1 MIITNITIKSASII
15 FVILSLLVV
24 ISAPVDSGSNTAVQ
38 YVTVLAPPGVTV
50 ELTPDDDPVTPGVQV
65 INPDSSTNKT
75 VNITATVSDG
85 DGYSNIVSVI
95 ANITGPS
102 VVEDSPV
109 SLSFDSVVNMTTTA
123 VYTGSFNMS
132 NHSEGDYKV
141 EVRATD
147 FGGLTGVGSR
157 NFTYSYGEPVVTVT
171 TYDFATGAGVDKWAF
186 RYQIY
191 PKSPDTND
199 VPATEFV
206 GTPPDR
212 KGEYTMIS
220 KDDHKMQKDSSNSSG
235 NYTAHRFVF
244 NISESAESIVE
255 IDVQWIGKGVTRDRG
270 QDHGATL
277 YIWNNTNTNTGYYE
291 QLDMTSI
298 RRRETLSGNIT
309 ANTGDYIDAYGNLT
323 ILVVQNANQSARRGR
338 QLVSKLSTDYVKI
351 DVTHLS
357 QSGESASTSEE
368 IGNSWLDRVQQGGVA
383 LFRWLLGG

>member
-1 MIITNITIKSASII
+1 MINIKDIKSGICI
-15 FVILSLLVV
+15 FVLLLLLALA
-24 ISAPVDSGSNTAVQ
+24 SATGGTTPDTAVQ
-38 YVTVLAPPGVTV
+38 YVTVLAPPDVTV

-109 SLSFDSVVNMTTTA
+109 NLSFDHNLSVTTA
-123 VYTGSFNMS
+123 VYNGSFNVS

-157 NFTYSYGEPVVTVT
+157 NFTYLYRVTVT
-171 TYDFATGAGVDKWAF
+171 TYDFTTGSDVDKWAF
-186 RYQIY
+186 RYQIN
-191 PKSPDTND
+191 PLKPPTTNNTPN
-199 VPATEFV
+199 VEFV
-206 GTPPDR
+206 GIGR

-220 KDDHKMQKDSSNSSG
+220 KDDHKMQKDSSDSSG
-235 NYTAHRFVF
+235 NYAAHRFVF
-244 NISESAESIVE
+244 NISESVDSIVNKK

-277 YIWNNTNTNTGYYE
+277 YIWNDTSSQYEELGNT
-291 QLDMTSI
+291 TS
-298 RRRETLSGNIT
+298 RRRETLSGMIT
-309 ANTGDYIDAYGNLT
+309 ANTENYIDAYGNLT
-323 ILVVQNANQSARRGR
+323 ILVVQNANQSVARRGR
-338 QLVSKLSTDYVKI
+338 PLVSKLSTDYVKI
-351 DVTHLS
+351 DITPLS
-357 QSGESASTSEE
+357 LSGKSASIAEE
-368 IGNSWLDRVQQGGVA
+368 TGNSWLDQVHQGGIS